1 MAGEDEPARK
11 EQRFAELS
19 TGWGIGTA
27 GLATETVWAQLD
39 AREQGRRMTNA
50 TRVVP
55 EVWAGDTGKA
65 PEDIESHGGRTE
77 GSGKVRRME
86 TRARRGAEGAHDRD
100 EPLAKH
106 GVVFRQF
113 VRSQHSIRIDD
124 QWRLCFRW
132 KGEDVYEVEIV
143 DYH

>member
-1 MAGEDEPARK
+1 
-11 EQRFAELS
+11 
-19 TGWGIGTA
+19 
-27 GLATETVWAQLD
+27 
-39 AREQGRRMTNA
+39 MTNA

-77 GSGKVRRME
+77 SSGKVRRME
-86 TRARRGAEGAHDRD
+86 TRARRGAEVAHDRD
-100 EPLAKH
+100 EPLAQH
-106 GVVFRQF
+106 GVVFPQF
-113 VRSQHSIRIDD
+113 VRSQHSIRIND

-132 KGEDVYEVEIV
+132 KGEDVHEVEIV